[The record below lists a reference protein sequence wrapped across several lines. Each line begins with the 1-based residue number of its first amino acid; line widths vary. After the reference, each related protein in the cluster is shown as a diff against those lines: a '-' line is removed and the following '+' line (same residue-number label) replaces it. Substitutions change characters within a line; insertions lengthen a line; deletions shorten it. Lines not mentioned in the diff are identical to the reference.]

1 MPETVSDSHIQD
13 GGQQNMLTVVFMQEF
28 NIFGNTK
35 PPYKDFIKHDEI
47 YKSLATLIDLT
58 HVVGLQR
65 VNGMWRIYIDN
76 LDDKVTLLSSGIV
89 LRHKHVPLLQTNPQR
104 LDYENTVRIREENV
118 HLSADDGII
127 TRPLVLRG
135 LEIISSYREKL
146 RIDYKLTNWER
157 GYRIIIVKALS
168 LKEALSRFMQ
178 FGQFKAKAIHR
189 GQVLKTLKC
198 AKCFEQGHMSIEI
211 VRIIG
216 NAVYVCNQVTKG
228 GSALHMTRPHTHM
241 NPNPRI
247 SRTTRAMKSA
257 TYYPKTTTKT

>member
-1 MPETVSDSHIQD
+1 
-13 GGQQNMLTVVFMQEF
+13 
-28 NIFGNTK
+28 
-35 PPYKDFIKHDEI
+35 
-47 YKSLATLIDLT
+47 
-58 HVVGLQR
+58 
-65 VNGMWRIYIDN
+65 
-76 LDDKVTLLSSGIV
+76 
-89 LRHKHVPLLQTNPQR
+89 
-104 LDYENTVRIREENV
+104 
-118 HLSADDGII
+118 
-127 TRPLVLRG
+127 
-135 LEIISSYREKL
+135 
-146 RIDYKLTNWER
+146 
-157 GYRIIIVKALS
+157 
-168 LKEALSRFMQ
+168 MQ

-257 TYYPKTTTKT
+257 TYCPKTTTYRL